1 MKKVVIEGT
10 AVYELDEECLRR
22 REKNEKKEKEKEKEV
37 KKEKGCK

>member
-1 MKKVVIEGT
+1 MKKVVIEGN

-22 REKNEKKEKEKEKEV
+22 REENEKKEKEKEKEV